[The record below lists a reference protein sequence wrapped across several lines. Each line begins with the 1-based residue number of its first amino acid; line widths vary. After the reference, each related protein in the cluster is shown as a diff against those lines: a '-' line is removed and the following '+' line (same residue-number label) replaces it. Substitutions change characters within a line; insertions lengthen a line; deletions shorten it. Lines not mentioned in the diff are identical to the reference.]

1 MYSFLISIAL
11 LVAGY
16 FLYGRFVERVFGP
29 DPNRPTPAIAKA
41 DGIDYIAM
49 PSWKVFMIQLLNIAG
64 TGPIFGAILGA
75 QFGPSCY
82 LWIVIGCIF
91 GGAVH
96 DYLSGMLSVKHG
108 GEGLPGLIGIYLGN
122 RTKAVMLAFSVLML
136 MLVGAVFVYSPAKIL
151 GGMIGGG
158 TNTAVLIWVFVVL
171 AYYIIA
177 TLVPIDK
184 IIGKIYPIFAI
195 ALILMAVSLFV
206 CLLVYFPSG
215 MPEVWGSLANRAP
228 QNGSIFPCLFISVAC
243 GAVSGFHA
251 TQSPLMA
258 RCMKNEKLGRPI
270 FYGAMI
276 TEGLIALIWAAV
288 ASYFFY
294 AGGAEK
300 MGIALTAS
308 LASDAPSVVNIV
320 SKHWLGTFGS
330 ILVLLGVVAA
340 PITSGD
346 TALRSARLIV
356 ADALH
361 VDQKKVGK
369 RLMVSLPIFAVT
381 GLLLCFNILNAQGF
395 GIIWRYFGWANQTLS
410 VFTFWALTVFLAK
423 YRKGLYYLI
432 TLIPGC
438 FMTAVCFTFICT
450 AKIGLNMPDAAIPWL
465 AGGVTTLCLVL
476 FYAALPKLRRES

>member
-1 MYSFLISIAL
+1 MYSFLISVAL
-11 LVAGY
+11 LIVGY
-16 FLYGRFVERVFGP
+16 LLYGRFVERVFGP

-49 PSWKVFMIQLLNIAG
+49 PTWKVFMIQLLNIAG

-75 QFGPSCY
+75 QFGPACY

-108 GEGLPGLIGIYLGN
+108 GEGLPGLIGFYLGN

-151 GGMIGGG
+151 GGMTGG

-171 AYYIIA
+171 GYYIIA

-184 IIGKIYPIFAI
+184 IIGRIYPVFAI
-195 ALILMAVSLFV
+195 ALILMAVSLMV
-206 CLLVYFPSG
+206 CLLAGFPSG
-215 MPEVWGSLANRAP
+215 MPEVWDGLQNRSP
-228 QNGSIFPCLFISVAC
+228 QSGSIFPCLFISVAC

-288 ASYFFY
+288 ASYFFF

-300 MGIALTAS
+300 MGVALTAVV
-308 LASDAPSVVNIV
+308 ASDAPGVVNIV
-320 SKHWLGTFGS
+320 SKYWLGSFGS

-361 VDQKKVGK
+361 LDQKSIGK
-369 RLMVSLPIFAVT
+369 RLAVSLPIFAVT

-423 YRKGLYYLI
+423 HRKGLYYLI

-438 FMTAVCFTFICT
+438 FMTAVCVTFICT
-450 AKIGLNMPDAAIPWL
+450 AKIGLNLPEASIPWL
-465 AGGVTTLCLVL
+465 AAVVTALCLAL
-476 FYAALPKLRRES
+476 FYTALPKIRKS

>member
-29 DPNRPTPAIAKA
+29 DPNRTTPAIAKA

-276 TEGLIALIWAAV
+276 TEGLIALLWAAV

-300 MGIALTAS
+300 MG
-308 LASDAPSVVNIV
+308 
-320 SKHWLGTFGS
+320 
-330 ILVLLGVVAA
+330 
-340 PITSGD
+340 
-346 TALRSARLIV
+346 
-356 ADALH
+356 
-361 VDQKKVGK
+361 
-369 RLMVSLPIFAVT
+369 
-381 GLLLCFNILNAQGF
+381 
-395 GIIWRYFGWANQTLS
+395 
-410 VFTFWALTVFLAK
+410 
-423 YRKGLYYLI
+423 
-432 TLIPGC
+432 
-438 FMTAVCFTFICT
+438 
-450 AKIGLNMPDAAIPWL
+450 
-465 AGGVTTLCLVL
+465 
-476 FYAALPKLRRES
+476 

>member
-29 DPNRPTPAIAKA
+29 DPNRTTPAIAKA